1 MFGRLSFAP
10 APKKKPGQTG
20 RENKPDNH
28 SSGDSNKRVHH
39 SPSPWIMP
47 TNRPII
53 TNTTTASAAAAL
65 RISAISPPCEN
76 RRLFALCGVA
86 IDLERKG
93 QKLLNSPVDVLP
105 GVGKV
110 GALAL
115 VDFAVFDGRLEL
127 DG

>member
-86 IDLERKG
+86 VDLECQS
-93 QKLLNSPVDVLP
+93 QKLLNGPVDFLP
-105 GVGKV
+105 GVGQV

-115 VDFAVFDGRLEL
+115 IDFIVLHVLAELGR
-127 DG
+127 